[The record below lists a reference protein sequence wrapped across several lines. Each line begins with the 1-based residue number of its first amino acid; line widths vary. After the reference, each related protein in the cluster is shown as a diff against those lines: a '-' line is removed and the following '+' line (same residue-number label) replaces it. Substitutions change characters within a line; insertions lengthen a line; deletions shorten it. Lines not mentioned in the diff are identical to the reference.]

1 MTAVPL
7 SQSPDTCPMRPLLDA
22 RAGDL
27 LRVNEPQAVRE
38 VLRRV
43 ENFAPDNALTAVTPL
58 GPDALRRLARARFAL
73 PPVLASASGP
83 EHRRVRRVVARFLTP
98 AQVEAV
104 RPLVVEL
111 THERVD
117 AARRELADGRAV
129 DLAETVSAHVAPA
142 VFGHLVGL
150 AMPST
155 PVLHRWSRHSLELF
169 WGYPDPQRQ
178 VDLADSAAELFAW
191 LTDAVH
197 NRAPGRPSLF
207 AALREAGIDEP
218 RLRSLAFFLLIGGQE
233 TTAMLTDI
241 ALHEALTSGAWRSI
255 AQSPQGPASEAEQL
269 VRRMLTTTSS
279 VPTWR
284 RIAVRDTT
292 IGGRAVAAGTPVLV
306 ELCRHDRGD
315 IDDSLA
321 FGFGVHRCLGA
332 RLAPL
337 EASTVLAETAAGLP
351 EVVPAGPAPDWL
363 RLLSFQAPRT
373 VLVRRRSEPVGQGG
387 SR

>member
-1 MTAVPL
+1 MA
-7 SQSPDTCPMRPLLDA
+7 PLLDT

-27 LRVNEPQAVRE
+27 LRVDEPHAVRE

-43 ENFAPDNALTAVTPL
+43 DDFAPDNALTAVTPL
-58 GPDALRRLARARFAL
+58 GPDALRPLARARFAL

-83 EHRRVRRVVARFLTP
+83 AHLRVRRVVARFLTP

-111 THERVD
+111 TRERVD
-117 AARRELADGRAV
+117 AARRELVAGGTV
-129 DLAETVSAHVAPA
+129 DLTEAVSAHVAPA

-150 AMPST
+150 AMPPT
-155 PVLHRWSRHSLELF
+155 PLLHRWSRHSLELF

-178 VDLADSAAELFAW
+178 VVLADSAAELFTW
-191 LTDAVH
+191 LTDAIHTRVT
-197 NRAPGRPSLF
+197 GRPSLF
-207 AALREAGIDEP
+207 DALRAAGVDEP

-255 AQSPQGPASEAEQL
+255 AQDMPGPQDPPSEPERL
-269 VRRMLTTTSS
+269 VRQILTTTSS

-292 IGGRAVAAGTPVLV
+292 IGGRDVAAGTPVLV
-306 ELCRHDRGD
+306 ELCRHEPGV

-351 EVVPAGPAPDWL
+351 DVVPAGPAPQWL
-363 RLLSFQAPRT
+363 RLLSFQATRT
-373 VLVRRRSEPVGQGG
+373 VLVRQHNEPVEQGG

>member
-1 MTAVPL
+1 MTAVQL
-7 SQSPDTCPMRPLLDA
+7 SQPTDTCPMAPLLDT

-27 LRVNEPQAVRE
+27 LRVDEPHAVRE

-43 ENFAPDNALTAVTPL
+43 DDFAPDNALTAVTPL

-83 EHRRVRRVVARFLTP
+83 AHLRVRRVVARFLTP

-111 THERVD
+111 TRERVD
-117 AARRELADGRAV
+117 AARRELVAGGTV
-129 DLAETVSAHVAPA
+129 DLTEAVSAHVAPA

-150 AMPST
+150 AMPPT
-155 PVLHRWSRHSLELF
+155 PLLHRWSRHSLELF

-178 VDLADSAAELFAW
+178 VVLADSAAELFTW
-191 LTDAVH
+191 LTDAIHTRVT
-197 NRAPGRPSLF
+197 GRPSLF
-207 AALREAGIDEP
+207 DALRAAGVDEP

-241 ALHEALTSGAWRSI
+241 ALHEALASGAWRSI
-255 AQSPQGPASEAEQL
+255 ARGGPSEAEQL

-284 RIAVRDTT
+284 RVAVRDTT

>member
-1 MTAVPL
+1 MA
-7 SQSPDTCPMRPLLDA
+7 PLLDT

-27 LRVNEPQAVRE
+27 LRVDEPHAVRE

-43 ENFAPDNALTAVTPL
+43 DDFAPDNALTAVTPL

-83 EHRRVRRVVARFLTP
+83 AHLRVRRVVARFLTP

-111 THERVD
+111 TRERVD
-117 AARRELADGRAV
+117 AARRELVAGGTV
-129 DLAETVSAHVAPA
+129 DLTEAVSAHVAPA

-150 AMPST
+150 AMPPT
-155 PVLHRWSRHSLELF
+155 PLLHRWSRHSLELF

-178 VDLADSAAELFAW
+178 VVLADSAAELFTW
-191 LTDAVH
+191 LTDAIHTRVT
-197 NRAPGRPSLF
+197 GRPSLF
-207 AALREAGIDEP
+207 DALRAAGVDEP

-241 ALHEALTSGAWRSI
+241 ALHEALASGAWRSI
-255 AQSPQGPASEAEQL
+255 ARGGPSEAEQL

-284 RIAVRDTT
+284 RVAVRDTT
-292 IGGRAVAAGTPVLV
+292 IGGRAVAAGTAVLV
-306 ELCRHDRGD
+306 ELCRHEPGVS
-315 IDDSLA
+315 DDSLA

-337 EASTVLAETAAGLP
+337 EAAVVLAETAAGLP
-351 EVVPAGPAPDWL
+351 EAVPAGPAPDWL

-373 VLVRRRSEPVGQGG
+373 VLVRWRSEPVGHGG

>member
-1 MTAVPL
+1 MTAVQL
-7 SQSPDTCPMRPLLDA
+7 SQPTDTCPMAPLLDT

-27 LRVNEPQAVRE
+27 LRVDEPHAVRE

-43 ENFAPDNALTAVTPL
+43 DDFAPDNALTAVTPL

-83 EHRRVRRVVARFLTP
+83 AHLRVRRVVARFLTP

-111 THERVD
+111 TRERVD
-117 AARRELADGRAV
+117 AARRELVAGGTV
-129 DLAETVSAHVAPA
+129 DLTEAVSAHVAPA

-150 AMPST
+150 AMPPT
-155 PVLHRWSRHSLELF
+155 PLLHRWSRHSLELF

-178 VDLADSAAELFAW
+178 VVLADSAAELFTW
-191 LTDAVH
+191 LTDAIHTRVT
-197 NRAPGRPSLF
+197 GRPSLF
-207 AALREAGIDEP
+207 DALRAAGVDEP

-241 ALHEALTSGAWRSI
+241 ALHEALASGAWRSI
-255 AQSPQGPASEAEQL
+255 ARGGPSEAEQL

-284 RIAVRDTT
+284 RVAVRDTT
-292 IGGRAVAAGTPVLV
+292 IGGRAVAAGTAVLV
-306 ELCRHDRGD
+306 ELCRHEPGVS
-315 IDDSLA
+315 DDSLA

-337 EASTVLAETAAGLP
+337 EAAVVLAETAAGLP
-351 EVVPAGPAPDWL
+351 EAVPAGPAPDWL

-373 VLVRRRSEPVGQGG
+373 VLVRWRSEPVGHGG